1 MASEIRLNSLKNR
14 VGLGTVSFADTGII
28 VSGIVTCTELSG
40 LTALNIAGVGT
51 ANTLDINGDVDVDGH
66 TNLDNVSIA
75 GVTTFVGN
83 TNIANDTGKLQIG
96 ASQDLQIY
104 HDYSGG
110 SENSHIYQTT
120 SKHLLISAYT
130 QFARVNGTWG
140 VLNLGNSHNMLRAT
154 AGSDV
159 KLYFNNTERITTTGY
174 GATIAGITSATSFTA
189 SESGVN
195 GEYLRNQIKWDRN
208 NYNYIDCTNDSGQFA
223 IRMGSSQTAAFSIDT
238 SADTIFPN
246 NRKIKMGTDKLQ
258 LYHDSSDNHSYIK
271 ESGSGDLLI
280 QGTQIKLQDASG
292 TDYIRAFTG
301 GAVYLHNAGNSKFE
315 TTSTG
320 VHVTGEVSA
329 SQDYPDLKP
338 RLDFNF
344 AATKKLDPRITYY
357 RTGPA
362 SFTDEFGKVVLVGD
376 NTPRFDH
383 DPLTGESKGLLIE
396 TT

>member
-1 MASEIRLNSLKNR
+1 
-14 VGLGTVSFADTGII
+14 
-28 VSGIVTCTELSG
+28 
-40 LTALNIAGVGT
+40 
-51 ANTLDINGDVDVDGH
+51 
-66 TNLDNVSIA
+66 
-75 GVTTFVGN
+75 
-83 TNIANDTGKLQIG
+83 
-96 ASQDLQIY
+96 
-104 HDYSGG
+104 
-110 SENSHIYQTT
+110 
-120 SKHLLISAYT
+120 
-130 QFARVNGTWG
+130 
-140 VLNLGNSHNMLRAT
+140 
-154 AGSDV
+154 
-159 KLYFNNTERITTTGY
+159 
-174 GATIAGITSATSFTA
+174 
-189 SESGVN
+189 
-195 GEYLRNQIKWDRN
+195 
-208 NYNYIDCTNDSGQFA
+208 
-223 IRMGSSQTAAFSIDT
+223 MGSSETTAFAVDT

-246 NRKIKMGTDKLQ
+246 NRKIKMGSDKLQ

-271 ESGSGDLLI
+271 ESCSGDLLI

-396 TT
+396 TTRTNLLSYSIPTSFIYNCYCLRCNKLCNYQLLKTTIFKQ